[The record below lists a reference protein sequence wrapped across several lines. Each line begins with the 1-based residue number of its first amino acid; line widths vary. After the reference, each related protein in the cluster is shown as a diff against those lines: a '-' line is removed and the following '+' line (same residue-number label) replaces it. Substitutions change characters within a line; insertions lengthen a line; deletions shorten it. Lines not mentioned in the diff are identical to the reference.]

1 MISYENAF
9 QVPLFGLP
17 HLYAAT
23 PDIFYNEYYYS
34 SGGLNPIY
42 AQKVKSV

>member
-17 HLYAAT
+17 HLYAVT
-23 PDIFYNEYYYS
+23 PDILYNEYYDTS
-34 SGGLNPIY
+34 TGLNAIY
-42 AQKVKSV
+42 AQKLKT